1 MGDFSAE
8 WLAVREPVDHL
19 ARAEPITREVLSSL
33 RTAPAVL
40 DMACGTGSN
49 FRYLSRRPSLSGADW
64 LLVDHDAALLT
75 RIPRTPNVTIRRHDL
90 RTLDE
95 GLFAGRSLITASAL
109 LDLVSEPWLRVLA
122 TRCRD
127 SGAAVLFALSYDGR
141 MTCEPEDSRDAM
153 IRELVNRHQKTDKGF
168 GAALGP
174 DAAARAVDVF
184 GGVGYRV
191 TTRASDWVLGA
202 TTSSQDLQ
210 RQLIDG
216 WAAAAA
222 EMAPD
227 RSGPIEDW
235 RKRRL
240 AHVSAARSIL
250 TVGHQDLGA
259 VAG

>member
-1 MGDFSAE
+1 MGEFSAE
-8 WLAVREPVDHL
+8 WLALREPVDHL
-19 ARAEPITREVLSSL
+19 ARSEPLTREVLRSL
-33 RTAPAVL
+33 RTEPAIL

-49 FRYLSRRPSLSGADW
+49 FRYLSRRPSLLGADW

-75 RIPRTPNVTIRRHDL
+75 RVPASPNLTIRRHDL

-109 LDLVSEPWLRVLA
+109 LDLVSESWLRVLA

-127 SGAAVLFALSYDGR
+127 SAAAVLFALSYDGR
-141 MTCEPEDSRDAM
+141 MTCEPEDSGDAT
-153 IRELVNRHQKTDKGF
+153 IRELVNRHQRTDKGF

-174 DAAARAVDVF
+174 DATARAIDVF
-184 GGVGYRV
+184 GSLGYRV
-191 TTRASDWVLGA
+191 TTSASDWVLGA
-202 TTSSQDLQ
+202 TTSPRALQ
-210 RQLIDG
+210 CQLIDG

-227 RSGPIEDW
+227 RSGLIEDW
-235 RKRRL
+235 RQRRL